1 MDIGFWIVMLFW
13 NLLIPLM
20 MLVFGLLFC
29 KKPPVEVNSLFGY
42 RTTLSMKNKDTWEF
56 AQRMMGRLW
65 WRAGLALLVLTVG
78 AMLACLFT
86 LARDEDTVGTYS
98 LVFLYIQM
106 AVLLLSIWP
115 VERALR
121 RTFDKD
127 GNRRK

>member
-86 LARDEDTVGTYS
+86 LARDEDTVAAYS
-98 LVFLYIQM
+98 LVILGVQM
-106 AVLLLSIWP
+106 AVLLLSIP
-115 VERALR
+115 PIERALR
-121 RTFDKD
+121 RTFDAD
-127 GNRRK
+127 GGRRK

>member
-1 MDIGFWIVMLFW
+1 MLFW

-42 RTTLSMKNKDTWEF
+42 RTTLSMKNKDTWDF

-115 VERALR
+115 VESALR

>member
-29 KKPPVEVNSLFGY
+29 KKPPIEVNSLFGY
-42 RTTLSMKNKDTWEF
+42 RTTLSMKNKDTWDF

-121 RTFDKD
+121 RTFDAD

>member
-1 MDIGFWIVMLFW
+1 MLFW

-42 RTTLSMKNKDTWEF
+42 RTTLSMKNKDTWDF

>member
-42 RTTLSMKNKDTWEF
+42 RTTLSMKNKDTWDF